1 MMIKELFSDTLNDK
15 QELKNMPP
23 LDLDLVEALNAR
35 FPEQSADMNWSDKEV
50 WYKSGQRSVVKFLIE
65 VLKEQEDK

>member
-1 MMIKELFSDTLNDK
+1 MMIKELFSDTLKDK

-35 FPEQSADMNWSDKEV
+35 FPEQSADLNWSDKEV

>member
-1 MMIKELFSDTLNDK
+1 MIKQLFSDTLKDK

-50 WYKSGQRSVVKFLIE
+50 WYKSGQRSVVNFLIE

>member
-1 MMIKELFSDTLNDK
+1 MMIKQLFSDTLKDK

-50 WYKSGQRSVVKFLIE
+50 WYKSGQRSVVNFLIE

>member
-1 MMIKELFSDTLNDK
+1 MMIKELFSDTLKDK

>member
-1 MMIKELFSDTLNDK
+1 MMIKELFSDTLKDK

-35 FPEQSADMNWSDKEV
+35 FPEQSADLNWSDKEV
-50 WYKSGQRSVVKFLIE
+50 WYKSGQRSVVNFLIE

>member
-1 MMIKELFSDTLNDK
+1 MIKELFSDTLKDK